1 MPKLP
6 SGRNIAVD
14 ASPFDDL
21 IERARTERNA
31 ALLLSIRHPRHILPF
46 LQVVEVEE
54 RFDIPKEEL
63 SRVSAPRGD
72 IRCMTYETGYMA
84 SDIVSGRSDWPRRD
98 VRSFARFMRSR
109 RQKRWMR
116 DRYSQLVALRKLL
129 GEYASLTCELGQ
141 DIRSDLFSTNR
152 REPWRFTP

>member
-6 SGRNIAVD
+6 SGRSIAID

-31 ALLLSIRHPRHILPF
+31 ALLLSIRHPRHILPL

-63 SRVSAPRGD
+63 ARVSAPWGD
-72 IRCMTYETGYMA
+72 ICCMTYETGYTA
-84 SDIVSGRSDWPRRD
+84 SDILSGRSDWPKQD

-109 RQKRWMR
+109 RQKSWMR
-116 DRYSQLVALRKLL
+116 DRYRQLVALRKLL
-129 GEYASLTCELGQ
+129 GEYASLTCQLGQ
-141 DIRSDLFSTNR
+141 DIRSDFFPTNR
-152 REPWRFTP
+152 RKPWRFTP

>member
-6 SGRNIAVD
+6 SGRSVAVD

-31 ALLLSIRHPRHILPF
+31 ALLLSIRHPRHILPL

-54 RFDIPKEEL
+54 RFDILKEEL
-63 SRVSAPRGD
+63 ARISASGGD
-72 IRCMTYETGYMA
+72 IRCMTYETGYTA
-84 SDIVSGRSDWPRRD
+84 SDILSGRSDWPKRD
-98 VRSFARFMRSR
+98 VRSVARFMRSR

-116 DRYSQLVALRKLL
+116 DRYRKLVALRKLL
-129 GEYASLTCELGQ
+129 GEYARLTCGLRQ
-141 DIRSDLFSTNR
+141 DIRSDYFSIKR
-152 REPWRFTP
+152 RKPWRFTL